1 MSLISTDWL
10 EKNIEKV
17 KLIECSW
24 HLPDTKRDAYKEY
37 INAHIP
43 NAIFFD
49 LDKNSDQDSE
59 LPHMLP
65 TKSSWEKII
74 ASMGISN
81 SDKIIVYDN
90 SDLISSC
97 RCWYSFIYFGHDP
110 KLIKI
115 LNGGLKKW
123 KLENRKITNNIPKI
137 IPSTYFVRENK
148 ELVKNKKQIDNN
160 ISKQKFKVVDARSKA
175 RFDGK
180 EKEPRK
186 GIRSGS
192 IPNSYCLPFKEL
204 INENRTFKDKIEI
217 KKKFK
222 NILKS
227 EIPNNIVFSCGSG
240 VTAAVL
246 ALAYSLIDN
255 TYRPVLY
262 DGSWAEYGKD

>member
-81 SDKIIVYDN
+81 SDKII
-90 SDLISSC
+90 
-97 RCWYSFIYFGHDP
+97 P
-110 KLIKI
+110 A
-115 LNGGLKKW
+115 
-123 KLENRKITNNIPKI
+123 
-137 IPSTYFVRENK
+137 ST
-148 ELVKNKKQIDNN
+148 
-160 ISKQKFKVVDARSKA
+160 
-175 RFDGK
+175 
-180 EKEPRK
+180 
-186 GIRSGS
+186 
-192 IPNSYCLPFKEL
+192 
-204 INENRTFKDKIEI
+204 
-217 KKKFK
+217 
-222 NILKS
+222 
-227 EIPNNIVFSCGSG
+227 
-240 VTAAVL
+240 
-246 ALAYSLIDN
+246 
-255 TYRPVLY
+255 
-262 DGSWAEYGKD
+262 